1 MSANGLAFTQMSL
14 TQQQQFLSLALL
26 PDAEPLQ
33 SLEELAGATLRVDYS
48 LPGWFQWGDPGMF
61 HSWVMWVVPVEP
73 GPQGRR
79 VPRPIIRER
88 TREAALQALRR
99 LDPHLREA
107 AFQTVRESLDPQGQ
121 TARTAPLEAQI
132 FPTELRLTFIYIP
145 SASNAR
151 RIRISSG
158 EMTNYQL
165 SW

>member
-1 MSANGLAFTQMSL
+1 
-14 TQQQQFLSLALL
+14 
-26 PDAEPLQ
+26 
-33 SLEELAGATLRVDYS
+33 
-48 LPGWFQWGDPGMF
+48 
-61 HSWVMWVVPVEP
+61 MWVVPVEP

-99 LDPHLREA
+99 LDPHIREA
-107 AFQTVRESLDPQGQ
+107 AFQTVREYLNPQGQ
-121 TARTAPLEAQI
+121 TARAAPLEAQI
-132 FPTELRLTFIYIP
+132 FPTELRLSFIYIP